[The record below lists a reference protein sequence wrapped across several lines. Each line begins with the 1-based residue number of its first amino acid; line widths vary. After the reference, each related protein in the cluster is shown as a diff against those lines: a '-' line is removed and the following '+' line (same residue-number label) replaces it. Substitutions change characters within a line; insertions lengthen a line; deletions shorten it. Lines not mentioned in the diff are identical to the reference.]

1 MQFQE
6 TLAREAAHSRVT
18 AAEAN
23 TLAQEARAIDQ
34 DIQNAGLS
42 SEAESTAVNVTQ
54 DWVDNAFTY
63 GTKGLPT
70 VDWNLEQTLKNVPS
84 AFTAPAPGAIAAID
98 QLMSQ
103 LKVIAKAVKATPTLQ
118 AALHHSD
125 PILTDALGASPGTP

>member
-6 TLAREAAHSRVT
+6 TRARSRSF
-18 AAEAN
+18 
-23 TLAQEARAIDQ
+23 ARHGGRGKYTRPRG
-34 DIQNAGLS
+34 AGYRPRYPERRPVVGS
-42 SEAESTAVNVTQ
+42 QSTAVNVTQ

-84 AFTAPAPGAIAAID
+84 AFTAPQAPGAIAAID